1 MKPLYSPPN
10 GTFPQEVPSYYRGP
24 DGVIRTDLPE
34 LSHEELIAFGFTG
47 PYTIPVPSYTDEDGN
62 VVEGDYD
69 AETQY
74 WEWNETRRNFII
86 KNKENE
92 EETVLPLPE
101 PPEPIPQPDWKG
113 FKQEFLSYEPLNTI
127 IANAISI
134 IPIAALSFPTTFL
147 ECERGNY
154 SDFVDCWTTI
164 KTTMKVSK
172 TLVTHIKER
181 CEFYHL
187 PVEFIN
193 II

>member
-10 GTFPQEVPSYYRGP
+10 GTYPQEVPSYYRGA
-24 DGVIRTDLPE
+24 DGVIITDLPE

-47 PYTIPVPSYTDEDGN
+47 PYTIPSASYTDEDGN

-74 WEWNETRRNFII
+74 WIWSEKHRQFII
-86 KNKENE
+86 KNKEDE
-92 EETVLPLPE
+92 QESFVPLAE
-101 PPEPIPQPDWKG
+101 APEPIPQPEWEA
-113 FKQEFLSYEPLNTI
+113 FKEEFLSYEPLNTI
-127 IANAISI
+127 IANAISV
-134 IPIAALSFPTTFL
+134 IPIAALAFPTTFL
-147 ECERGNY
+147 DCERGNY
-154 SDFVDCWTTI
+154 TDFQKCWTTI
-164 KTTMKVSK
+164 KTTMKVTK
-172 TLVTHIKER
+172 TLVNHIKKR